1 MKKHVLTP
9 IKLFLEN
16 LAHLDDSAETINL
29 KDTNLL
35 ELEQANSQFKNLM
48 RQIKKLKIDIYEKE
62 LEKQKT
68 MMNYL
73 QLQIRPHFF
82 LNCLNTI
89 YSMAQTQLY
98 EEIMKMSMITSN
110 YFRYI
115 FQNTQDLVPVKNELE
130 HIKNYMEIQ
139 KMRYGDTFSYEI
151 HAEEGTENIRI
162 PPILIQTTLAF
173 SQVPAF
179 MLEVADAMGMD
190 KKRKFRQVEVPLAM
204 PGIIS
209 GIRMAM
215 SEVIASA
222 TLAAYIG
229 AGGLGILIF
238 NGINLLKTEYLVIG
252 GGTVAV
258 ITMLCSMGLGAI
270 QKKLS
275 RAA

>member
-1 MKKHVLTP
+1 MQAYVEYFQTHGQEYLHMIWQHVYLSLLAVAIAAAIGIPCGILCLRVPKVKKILTTGFSALRIIPSLAVLVILIP
-9 IKLFLEN
+9 IMGVGVKPALTALVI
-16 LAHLDDSAETINL
+16 LA
-29 KDTNLL
+29 
-35 ELEQANSQFKNLM
+35 
-48 RQIKKLKIDIYEKE
+48 
-62 LEKQKT
+62 
-68 MMNYL
+68 
-73 QLQIRPHFF
+73 
-82 LNCLNTI
+82 
-89 YSMAQTQLY
+89 
-98 EEIMKMSMITSN
+98 
-110 YFRYI
+110 
-115 FQNTQDLVPVKNELE
+115 
-130 HIKNYMEIQ
+130 
-139 KMRYGDTFSYEI
+139 
-151 HAEEGTENIRI
+151 I

-204 PGIIS
+204 SGIIS

>member
-1 MKKHVLTP
+1 MQAYVEYFQTHGQEYLHMIWQHVYLSLLAVAIAAAIGIPCGILCLRVPKVKKILTTGFSALRIIPSLAVLV
-9 IKLFLEN
+9 I
-16 LAHLDDSAETINL
+16 LA
-29 KDTNLL
+29 
-35 ELEQANSQFKNLM
+35 
-48 RQIKKLKIDIYEKE
+48 
-62 LEKQKT
+62 
-68 MMNYL
+68 
-73 QLQIRPHFF
+73 
-82 LNCLNTI
+82 
-89 YSMAQTQLY
+89 
-98 EEIMKMSMITSN
+98 
-110 YFRYI
+110 
-115 FQNTQDLVPVKNELE
+115 
-130 HIKNYMEIQ
+130 
-139 KMRYGDTFSYEI
+139 
-151 HAEEGTENIRI
+151 I

>member
-1 MKKHVLTP
+1 
-9 IKLFLEN
+9 
-16 LAHLDDSAETINL
+16 
-29 KDTNLL
+29 
-35 ELEQANSQFKNLM
+35 
-48 RQIKKLKIDIYEKE
+48 
-62 LEKQKT
+62 
-68 MMNYL
+68 
-73 QLQIRPHFF
+73 
-82 LNCLNTI
+82 
-89 YSMAQTQLY
+89 
-98 EEIMKMSMITSN
+98 
-110 YFRYI
+110 
-115 FQNTQDLVPVKNELE
+115 
-130 HIKNYMEIQ
+130 
-139 KMRYGDTFSYEI
+139 
-151 HAEEGTENIRI
+151 
-162 PPILIQTTLAF
+162 
-173 SQVPAF
+173 

>member
-1 MKKHVLTP
+1 
-9 IKLFLEN
+9 
-16 LAHLDDSAETINL
+16 
-29 KDTNLL
+29 
-35 ELEQANSQFKNLM
+35 
-48 RQIKKLKIDIYEKE
+48 
-62 LEKQKT
+62 
-68 MMNYL
+68 
-73 QLQIRPHFF
+73 
-82 LNCLNTI
+82 
-89 YSMAQTQLY
+89 
-98 EEIMKMSMITSN
+98 
-110 YFRYI
+110 
-115 FQNTQDLVPVKNELE
+115 
-130 HIKNYMEIQ
+130 
-139 KMRYGDTFSYEI
+139 
-151 HAEEGTENIRI
+151 
-162 PPILIQTTLAF
+162 
-173 SQVPAF
+173 

-275 RAA
+275 RAS

>member
-1 MKKHVLTP
+1 MQAYVEYFQTHGQEYLHMIWQHVYLSLLAVAIAAAIGIPCGILCLRVPKVKKILTTGFSALRIIP
-9 IKLFLEN
+9 S
-16 LAHLDDSAETINL
+16 LA
-29 KDTNLL
+29 
-35 ELEQANSQFKNLM
+35 
-48 RQIKKLKIDIYEKE
+48 
-62 LEKQKT
+62 
-68 MMNYL
+68 
-73 QLQIRPHFF
+73 
-82 LNCLNTI
+82 
-89 YSMAQTQLY
+89 
-98 EEIMKMSMITSN
+98 
-110 YFRYI
+110 
-115 FQNTQDLVPVKNELE
+115 V
-130 HIKNYMEIQ
+130 
-139 KMRYGDTFSYEI
+139 
-151 HAEEGTENIRI
+151 
-162 PPILIQTTLAF
+162 LAF